1 MVVHHQRRVTD
12 EMGAPELTLNG
23 TIPLVLSFA
32 RRTSVL
38 AFRVLLWRHIRRYVI
53 RRDTEDEAELL
64 KALPVRRARR
74 RKCCGLRSVVMWLG
88 GEGTRGVGV
97 EREKCSFFVLACWSG
112 LALFPCLTAIDG
124 ARHALSSAPTT
135 LPVGSC

>member
-1 MVVHHQRRVTD
+1 MAGQGGGIERITVVVHHQRRVTD
-12 EMGAPELTLNG
+12 EMGVPELTLNG

-64 KALPVRRARR
+64 KALPVRGGRR
-74 RKCCGLRSVVMWLG
+74 SIRCGLRAVVMRL
-88 GEGTRGVGV
+88 GEGWGGTREV
-97 EREKCSFFVLACWSG
+97 SFGFGLLVRACTI
-112 LALFPCLTAIDG
+112 P
-124 ARHALSSAPTT
+124 
-135 LPVGSC
+135 LPHRD

>member
-1 MVVHHQRRVTD
+1 VVGQGGGIERITVVVHHQRRITD

-64 KALPVRRARR
+64 KALPVRGARR
-74 RKCCGLRSVVMWLG
+74 SVCCGPHAAAVHPPLRFFLHKVVMSAWDATTFEG
-88 GEGTRGVGV
+88 GR
-97 EREKCSFFVLACWSG
+97 
-112 LALFPCLTAIDG
+112 
-124 ARHALSSAPTT
+124 
-135 LPVGSC
+135 

>member
-1 MVVHHQRRVTD
+1 MVGQGGGIERITVVVHHQRRVTD
-12 EMGAPELTLNG
+12 EMGVPELTLNG

-64 KALPVRRARR
+64 KALPVRGASRSICR
-74 RKCCGLRSVVMWLG
+74 GLRAAVMWLG
-88 GEGTRGVGV
+88 GEGT
-97 EREKCSFFVLACWSG
+97 
-112 LALFPCLTAIDG
+112 
-124 ARHALSSAPTT
+124 
-135 LPVGSC
+135 

>member
-1 MVVHHQRRVTD
+1 VGGGGGGRVSQTILWEASLTCKSRTLFFAVVGQGGGIERITVVVHHQRRVTD
-12 EMGAPELTLNG
+12 EMGVPELTLNG

-74 RKCCGLRSVVMWLG
+74 RICCGLRAVVMWLG
-88 GEGTRGVGV
+88 GEGT
-97 EREKCSFFVLACWSG
+97 
-112 LALFPCLTAIDG
+112 
-124 ARHALSSAPTT
+124 
-135 LPVGSC
+135 